1 MGFRFMAFE
10 ACGGTAAARPLG
22 GSPLEICPTGG
33 TQPGSSRKPRYSG
46 RPLTGRFG
54 PPQYPAVAVKVTRP
68 SSPSGLL
75 TETERAA
82 LRRPVFPL
90 RAAIVYSKP
99 TWQPHSRY
107 YGSLLLV
114 SSGAYNHSTAGLQR
128 TFQMSQATG
137 VETAR
142 QAQELHIFHDVA
154 KALTSSLDLDSILQ
168 TIMEKMAEYFRPDT
182 WSLLMVDEQKMELY
196 FAIAVGKASEALKSV
211 RLKVGEGIA
220 GHVAKYGEKLIVP
233 DVRSDKRFAKRI
245 DHVTQWETQSIIC
258 IPLRSKLR
266 VLGVIQLVNVDMKNF
281 TEQESF
287 FLQSLC
293 DYAAIAIENARAVE
307 KIQELTITDDCTG
320 LYNARHL
327 YKTLETEV
335 YRSARFGYEFSV
347 LFIDLD
353 HFKQVNDTHGHLIG
367 SKLLAEIGYL
377 IKAQLRLIDF
387 AFRYG
392 GDEFV
397 VLLPQTG
404 KDSALVVARRLRDS
418 LRSSCFCKEEGLN
431 LNVRA
436 SIGLATYPHDAK
448 TPHDV
453 IRRADEMMY
462 MVKNSTR
469 DNIGI
474 AQRGVEK

>member
-1 MGFRFMAFE
+1 
-10 ACGGTAAARPLG
+10 
-22 GSPLEICPTGG
+22 
-33 TQPGSSRKPRYSG
+33 
-46 RPLTGRFG
+46 
-54 PPQYPAVAVKVTRP
+54 
-68 SSPSGLL
+68 
-75 TETERAA
+75 
-82 LRRPVFPL
+82 
-90 RAAIVYSKP
+90 
-99 TWQPHSRY
+99 
-107 YGSLLLV
+107 
-114 SSGAYNHSTAGLQR
+114 
-128 TFQMSQATG
+128 MSQATG
-137 VETAR
+137 AETAR

-168 TIMEKMAEYFRPDT
+168 TIMEKMAEYFQPDT
-182 WSLLMVDEQKMELY
+182 WSLLMVDEKKSELY
-196 FAIAVGKASEALKSV
+196 FAIAVGTAAEALKDV

-220 GHVAKYGEKLIVP
+220 GHVAKFGEKLIVP
-233 DVRSDKRFAKRI
+233 DVRADKRFAKRI
-245 DHVTQWETQSIIC
+245 DDVTQTETRSVIC

-266 VLGVIQLVNVDMKNF
+266 VLGVIQLVNVDMKTFGHN
-281 TEQESF
+281 EQF
-287 FLQSLC
+287 FLQALC
-293 DYAAIAIENARAVE
+293 DYASIAIENARSVE

-347 LFIDLD
+347 VFIDLD

-377 IKAQLRLIDF
+377 IMAQLRLIDY

-404 KDSALVVARRLRDS
+404 KDAAMVVARRLRDS
-418 LRSSCFCKEEGLN
+418 LRASCFCKEEGLN

-436 SIGLATYPHDAK
+436 SMGLATYPHDAK
-448 TPHDV
+448 SPHDI
-453 IRRADEMMY
+453 IRQADEMMY

-474 AQRGVEK
+474 AQRGLEK

>member
-1 MGFRFMAFE
+1 MPE
-10 ACGGTAAARPLG
+10 ATDAD
-22 GSPLEICPTGG
+22 
-33 TQPGSSRKPRYSG
+33 RKR
-46 RPLTGRFG
+46 
-54 PPQYPAVAVKVTRP
+54 Q
-68 SSPSGLL
+68 
-75 TETERAA
+75 
-82 LRRPVFPL
+82 
-90 RAAIVYSKP
+90 
-99 TWQPHSRY
+99 
-107 YGSLLLV
+107 
-114 SSGAYNHSTAGLQR
+114 LQE
-128 TFQMSQATG
+128 
-137 VETAR
+137 VN
-142 QAQELHIFHDVA
+142 IYHDVA

-182 WSLLMVDEQKMELY
+182 WSLLMVDDQRNELY
-196 FAIAVGKASEALKSV
+196 FAIAVGDAAEALKNV

-220 GHVAKYGEKLIVP
+220 GWVAKHGERLIVP
-233 DVRSDKRFAKRI
+233 DVYTDPRFAKRI
-245 DHVTQWETQSIIC
+245 DEMTKWETRSIIC
-258 IPLRSKLR
+258 VPLRSKHR
-266 VLGVIQLVNVDMKNF
+266 VLGVIQLVNVEMAGFKD
-281 TEQESF
+281 EEVF

-293 DYAAIAIENARAVE
+293 DYAAIAIENARSVE
-307 KIQELTITDDCTG
+307 KIQELTITDDVTG

-327 YKTLETEV
+327 YKTLEQEV

-404 KDSALVVARRLRDS
+404 KDQALVVAHRLRDS
-418 LRSSCFCKEEGLN
+418 LRASCFCKEEGLN

-436 SIGLATYPHDAK
+436 SMGLATYPHDAK
-448 TPHDV
+448 SPHDI
-453 IRRADEMMY
+453 IRQADEMMY

-474 AQRGVEK
+474 AQRGVEQ

>member
-1 MGFRFMAFE
+1 MSN
-10 ACGGTAAARPLG
+10 AA
-22 GSPLEICPTGG
+22 
-33 TQPGSSRKPRYSG
+33 
-46 RPLTGRFG
+46 
-54 PPQYPAVAVKVTRP
+54 
-68 SSPSGLL
+68 
-75 TETERAA
+75 
-82 LRRPVFPL
+82 
-90 RAAIVYSKP
+90 
-99 TWQPHSRY
+99 
-107 YGSLLLV
+107 
-114 SSGAYNHSTAGLQR
+114 GA
-128 TFQMSQATG
+128 
-137 VETAR
+137 ETAR
-142 QAQELHIFHDVA
+142 QNQELSIFHDVA

-182 WSLLMVDEQKMELY
+182 WSLLMVDEQKNELY
-196 FAIAVGKASEALKSV
+196 FAIAVGTASEALKNV

-233 DVRSDKRFAKRI
+233 DVQADKRFAKRI
-245 DHVTQWETQSIIC
+245 DKVTQWETQSIIC
-258 IPLRSKLR
+258 VPLKSKLR
-266 VLGVIQLVNVDMKNF
+266 VLGVIQLVNVDMNHF
-281 TEQESF
+281 TEAESF

-293 DYAAIAIENARAVE
+293 DYAAIAIENARSVE
-307 KIQELTITDDCTG
+307 RIQELTITDDCTG

-327 YKTLETEV
+327 YKTLESEV
-335 YRSARFGYEFSV
+335 YRSSRFGYEFSV

-404 KDSALVVARRLRDS
+404 KDSALIVARRLRDS
-418 LRSSCFCKEEGLN
+418 LRSSQFCKEEALN

-436 SIGLATYPHDAK
+436 SMGLATYPHDAK
-448 TPHDV
+448 SPHDI
-453 IRRADEMMY
+453 IRQADEMMY

-474 AQRGVEK
+474 AQRGLEK

>member
-1 MGFRFMAFE
+1 
-10 ACGGTAAARPLG
+10 
-22 GSPLEICPTGG
+22 
-33 TQPGSSRKPRYSG
+33 
-46 RPLTGRFG
+46 
-54 PPQYPAVAVKVTRP
+54 
-68 SSPSGLL
+68 
-75 TETERAA
+75 
-82 LRRPVFPL
+82 
-90 RAAIVYSKP
+90 
-99 TWQPHSRY
+99 
-107 YGSLLLV
+107 
-114 SSGAYNHSTAGLQR
+114 
-128 TFQMSQATG
+128 MSHATG
-137 VETAR
+137 AETAR
-142 QAQELHIFHDVA
+142 QTQELNIFHDVA

-168 TIMEKMAEYFRPDT
+168 TILEKMAEYFRPDT
-182 WSLLMVDEQKMELY
+182 WSLLMVDEAKNELY
-196 FAIAVGKASEALKSV
+196 FAIAVGTAAEALKNV

-233 DVRSDKRFAKRI
+233 DVSADQRFAKRI
-245 DHVTQWETQSIIC
+245 DQVTQWETQSIIC
-258 IPLRSKLR
+258 VPLKSKLR
-266 VLGVIQLVNVDMKNF
+266 VQGVIQLVNVDMAHA
-281 TEQESF
+281 EESF
-287 FLQSLC
+287 FLQALC
-293 DYAAIAIENARAVE
+293 DYAAIAIENARSVE

-377 IKAQLRLIDF
+377 VKAQLRLIDF

-418 LRSSCFCKEEGLN
+418 LRSSAFCKDEGLN

-448 TPHDV
+448 TPHD
-453 IRRADEMMY
+453 IISQADGMMY

-474 AQRGVEK
+474 AQRGVVK

>member
-1 MGFRFMAFE
+1 
-10 ACGGTAAARPLG
+10 
-22 GSPLEICPTGG
+22 
-33 TQPGSSRKPRYSG
+33 
-46 RPLTGRFG
+46 
-54 PPQYPAVAVKVTRP
+54 
-68 SSPSGLL
+68 
-75 TETERAA
+75 
-82 LRRPVFPL
+82 
-90 RAAIVYSKP
+90 
-99 TWQPHSRY
+99 
-107 YGSLLLV
+107 
-114 SSGAYNHSTAGLQR
+114 
-128 TFQMSQATG
+128 MSHATG
-137 VETAR
+137 AETAR
-142 QAQELHIFHDVA
+142 QTQELHIFHDVA

-182 WSLLMVDEQKMELY
+182 WSLLMVDEQKNELY
-196 FAIAVGKASEALKSV
+196 FAIAVGSAAEALKNV

-220 GHVAKYGEKLIVP
+220 GHVAKYGEKLVVP
-233 DVRSDKRFAKRI
+233 DVSADKRFAKRI
-245 DHVTQWETQSIIC
+245 DKVTQWETQSIIC
-258 IPLRSKLR
+258 IPLRAKLR
-266 VLGVIQLVNVDMKNF
+266 VLGVIQLVNVDMAHF
-281 TEQESF
+281 GHEEQF
-287 FLQSLC
+287 FLQALC
-293 DYAAIAIENARAVE
+293 DYAAIAIENARSVE

-347 LFIDLD
+347 IFIDLD
-353 HFKQVNDTHGHLIG
+353 HFKQVNDTHGHLVG

-397 VLLPQTG
+397 VLLPQTP
-404 KDSALVVARRLRDS
+404 KDAALVVARRLRDS
-418 LRSSCFCKEEGLN
+418 LRSSNFCKDEGLN

-448 TPHDV
+448 TPHDI
-453 IRRADEMMY
+453 IRQADEMMY

-474 AQRGVEK
+474 AQRGVVK

>member
-1 MGFRFMAFE
+1 MSNAAGME
-10 ACGGTAAARPLG
+10 A
-22 GSPLEICPTGG
+22 
-33 TQPGSSRKPRYSG
+33 
-46 RPLTGRFG
+46 
-54 PPQYPAVAVKVTRP
+54 TRQ
-68 SSPSGLL
+68 S
-75 TETERAA
+75 
-82 LRRPVFPL
+82 
-90 RAAIVYSKP
+90 
-99 TWQPHSRY
+99 
-107 YGSLLLV
+107 
-114 SSGAYNHSTAGLQR
+114 
-128 TFQMSQATG
+128 
-137 VETAR
+137 
-142 QAQELHIFHDVA
+142 QELSIFHDVA

-168 TIMEKMAEYFRPDT
+168 TILEKMAEYFRPDT
-182 WSLLMVDEQKMELY
+182 WSLLMVDEQQEELY
-196 FAIAVGKASEALKSV
+196 FAIAVGTAAEALKNV
-211 RLKVGEGIA
+211 RLRVGEGIA

-233 DVRSDKRFAKRI
+233 DVRSDLRFAKRI
-245 DHVTQWETQSIIC
+245 DDMTQWETQSIIC
-258 IPLRSKLR
+258 MPLKSRLR
-266 VLGVIQLVNVDMKNF
+266 VLGVIQLINVDMKQF
-281 TEQESF
+281 SGQEAF
-287 FLQSLC
+287 FLQALC

-353 HFKQVNDTHGHLIG
+353 HFKQVNDTHGHLVG
-367 SKLLAEIGYL
+367 SKLLSEIGYL

-397 VLLPQTG
+397 ILLPQTG

-418 LRSSCFCKEEGLN
+418 LRSSAFCKEEGLN

-448 TPHDV
+448 SPHDI
-453 IRRADEMMY
+453 IRQADEMMY
-462 MVKNSTR
+462 VVKNSTR

-474 AQRGVEK
+474 AQRGLEN

>member
-1 MGFRFMAFE
+1 MSNA
-10 ACGGTAAARPLG
+10 AGT
-22 GSPLEICPTGG
+22 
-33 TQPGSSRKPRYSG
+33 
-46 RPLTGRFG
+46 
-54 PPQYPAVAVKVTRP
+54 
-68 SSPSGLL
+68 
-75 TETERAA
+75 
-82 LRRPVFPL
+82 
-90 RAAIVYSKP
+90 
-99 TWQPHSRY
+99 
-107 YGSLLLV
+107 
-114 SSGAYNHSTAGLQR
+114 
-128 TFQMSQATG
+128 
-137 VETAR
+137 ETAR
-142 QAQELHIFHDVA
+142 QSQELRIFHDVA

-182 WSLLMVDEQKMELY
+182 WSLLMVDEQKSELY
-196 FAIAVGKASEALKSV
+196 FAIAVGSASEALKNV

-233 DVRSDKRFAKRI
+233 DVRSDKRFTKRI
-245 DHVTQWETQSIIC
+245 DKVTQMETQSIIC
-258 IPLRSKLR
+258 VPLKSKLR
-266 VLGVIQLVNVDMKNF
+266 VLGVIQLVNVDMNHF
-281 TEQESF
+281 TEAESF

-293 DYAAIAIENARAVE
+293 DYAAIAIENARSVE
-307 KIQELTITDDCTG
+307 RIQELTITDDCTG

-327 YKTLETEV
+327 YKTLESEV
-335 YRSARFGYEFSV
+335 YRSSRFGYEFSV

-397 VLLPQTG
+397 VLLPQTS
-404 KDSALVVARRLRDS
+404 KDAALVVARRLRDS
-418 LRSSCFCKEEGLN
+418 LRASAFCKEESLN

-436 SIGLATYPHDAK
+436 SMGLATYPHDAK

-453 IRRADEMMY
+453 IRQADEMMY

-474 AQRGVEK
+474 AQRGLEK